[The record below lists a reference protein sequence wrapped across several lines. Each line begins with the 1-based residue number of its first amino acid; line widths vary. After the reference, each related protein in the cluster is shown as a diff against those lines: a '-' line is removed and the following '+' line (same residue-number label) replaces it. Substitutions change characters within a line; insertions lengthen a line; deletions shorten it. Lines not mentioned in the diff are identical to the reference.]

1 MALLNGKDF
10 TEGSPREL
18 EIFALPPVQ
27 TAVEKL
33 YYIDCRPVSQITG
46 DGPLE
51 FNVSGQGQ
59 EYLDLRKCK
68 LYVRAKVVKADGTNL
83 AHNEKTSV
91 CNNTLNSLFSQVE
104 VTLGGKIVS
113 TASNLS
119 AYRSYIQTLLN
130 NGVDSKESRLQS
142 QLWYMD
148 DDDVNDPSPL
158 STNAGLGERY
168 EWTKESKEFDMLTF
182 LGEDIFNVDR
192 YMLNGVDLQLKLYR
206 NSPQFCIISGEVS
219 PDYKI
224 IITEAIFK
232 AAKVKVNPGVI
243 IGHAKAL
250 EQTTAKYPFVRTELK
265 TASISTGQTSFVWNN
280 VFGSTQPTKLVI
292 GFLDNTAMSGDYAKN
307 PFNFERFSVSSV
319 GVYVD
324 GQSVPDRP
332 LKLTDNLTVTAFD
345 SLFEVA
351 ACTGNDIS
359 RSEYTKGSNLYAFCL
374 EPQFPGQ
381 QYMQLVKNADVRIEV
396 HFDTPT
402 TKTISCIVYAEHPAL
417 LSIDEARNVI
427 YNN

>member
-18 EIFALPPVQ
+18 DIFSIPPVQ

-33 YYIDCRPVSQITG
+33 YFIDCRPVSQITG

-51 FNVSGQGQ
+51 FNISGQGQ
-59 EYLDLRKCK
+59 EYIDLRRCK
-68 LYVRAKVVKADGTNL
+68 LYVKAKILKADGTNL
-83 AHNEKTSV
+83 GVDEKTSV
-91 CNNTLNSLFSQVE
+91 CNNLLNSLFSQVE

-119 AYRSYIQTLLN
+119 AYKSYIQTLLN
-130 NGVDSKESRLQS
+130 HGIDSKESKLQS
-142 QLWYMD
+142 QLWYAD
-148 DDDVNDPSPL
+148 DADVDDSSPL
-158 STNAGLGERY
+158 ATNAGLGDRY
-168 EWTKESKEFDMLTF
+168 HWTKLSKEFEMIGHLA
-182 LGEDIFNVDR
+182 EDLFQIDR

-206 NSPQFCIISGEVS
+206 NSPKFCIISAETT

-224 IITEAIFK
+224 VITEAIFK
-232 AAKVKVNPGVI
+232 AAKVKVNSGVI
-243 IGHAKAL
+243 LGHAKAL
-250 EQTTAKYPFVRTELK
+250 EQATAKYPFVRTELK

-280 VFGSTQPTKLVI
+280 VFGNTQPTKLVI
-292 GFLDNTAMSGDYAKN
+292 GFVDNTSFSGAYNKN
-307 PFNFERFSVSSV
+307 PFNFQRFDVSSV

-332 LKLTDNLTVTAFD
+332 LKLSDDLTVNAFD
-345 SLFEVA
+345 NLFEVA
-351 ACTGNDIS
+351 ACAGNDIT
-359 RSEYTKGSNLYAFCL
+359 RKQYTEGNNLYAFQL

-381 QYMQLVKNADVRIEV
+381 QYLQLVKNADVRIEV
-396 HFDTPT
+396 RFASATA
-402 TKTISCIVYAEHPAL
+402 KTISCIVYAEHPAL
-417 LSIDEARNVI
+417 LSVDEARNVI